1 MIIEAI
7 NETATQMVALNGDTN
22 IHAIKNVCAAAP
34 VGVEAYVNM
43 VLSWVK
49 YGVIAII
56 IGAGFASV
64 GAMVVGKFGQMAR
77 ASQFGASGMFW
88 TVLGAIGFVVIYGVL
103 NAIVGNGC

>member
-7 NETATQMVALNGDTN
+7 NEAATQMVALNGDTN
-22 IHAIKNVCAAAP
+22 VRAIADVCAKAP
-34 VGVEAYVNM
+34 VGVEAYVNE
-43 VLSWVK
+43 VLGWVK

-56 IGAGFASV
+56 IGAGFASA

-77 ASQFGASGMFW
+77 ASQFGASGMMW
-88 TVLGAIGFVVIYGVL
+88 TVFGAIAFVVIYGVL